1 MQSGTM
7 ILFKGKEIPIGWN
20 VLILD
25 PETVVYTDPRTG
37 HKTLYKD
44 LPEDVNV
51 IRKE

>member
-1 MQSGTM
+1 M
-7 ILFKGKEIPIGWN
+7 ILFRGKEIPLGWN

-25 PETVVYTDPRTG
+25 PETIVYKDPKTG
-37 HKTLYKD
+37 QEIMYKD